1 MTHNTS
7 DKLIENITDTH
18 PEDTENNCKILKIP
32 AQISYIIA
40 GGYFNLQLNM
50 QEIILKVPTNYD

>member
-40 GGYFNLQLNM
+40 GGLL
-50 QEIILKVPTNYD
+50 